1 MAKVDVLDILRTKKS
16 DPMNFHFDSLWIP
29 PMQCFLS
36 PQDVEELRKI
46 ATSVRL
52 SSKIHQKYKMIDE
65 IMTARGF
72 KRFSAGTNR
81 VVYRC
86 LEDTRFLVKIAV
98 DKVGMQDNPLEY
110 KNQFLLQPFVTKM
123 FYVSPCGTV
132 GFSERVLPVK
142 NKEEFKQI
150 ASDVFDILVNKILG
164 LYVVEDVGT
173 RYFMN
178 WGIRPGFGPVLL
190 DYPYVYNLD
199 GDKLYCNW
207 TNPVTGECC
216 NGEIDYDA
224 GFNHLVCTRCNK
236 TYMATDLRDD
246 SIDNKIVIKRGGF
259 QMRVL
264 LKKGDQVISEPIP
277 TDRVMVRPASKPKK
291 TNLVV
296 GIKRPNEEAE
306 IVTDNSAAISAV
318 TTNNES
324 KKMITVSINNNTPS
338 TQTINE
344 IIKETNT
351 WTPGI
356 DDDSDYKKSEDDMP
370 VNDAPQHIPENNVDE
385 DIAKAEE
392 PEVEETAPIEAA
404 SDNDEDHA
412 AEVEADA
419 EDDIDDDTPDMVFAS
434 DIDLQKPKPRRN
446 EKGQFMP
453 SEDGPKKGKN
463 KKKKSGTKST
473 FIPSAN

>member
-1 MAKVDVLDILRTKKS
+1 
-16 DPMNFHFDSLWIP
+16 
-29 PMQCFLS
+29 
-36 PQDVEELRKI
+36 
-46 ATSVRL
+46 
-52 SSKIHQKYKMIDE
+52 
-65 IMTARGF
+65 
-72 KRFSAGTNR
+72 
-81 VVYRC
+81 
-86 LEDTRFLVKIAV
+86 
-98 DKVGMQDNPLEY
+98 
-110 KNQFLLQPFVTKM
+110 
-123 FYVSPCGTV
+123 
-132 GFSERVLPVK
+132 
-142 NKEEFKQI
+142 
-150 ASDVFDILVNKILG
+150 
-164 LYVVEDVGT
+164 
-173 RYFMN
+173 
-178 WGIRPGFGPVLL
+178 
-190 DYPYVYNLD
+190 
-199 GDKLYCNW
+199 
-207 TNPVTGECC
+207 
-216 NGEIDYDA
+216 
-224 GFNHLVCTRCNK
+224 
-236 TYMATDLRDD
+236 
-246 SIDNKIVIKRGGF
+246 
-259 QMRVL
+259 MRVL